1 MPWTTPAQV
10 AAALGPTVDVDDAYL
25 TACVDAANVAA
36 YRKRAEAGY
45 VDDPLE
51 APSADVAHGTTVWA
65 VALYRERGST
75 DTFASFDDSA
85 GFGLTGGTWPT
96 IKRLL
101 AIGRAQVDLPA
112 ADLPTATP
120 LLRPVRWIR

>member
-1 MPWTTPAQV
+1 MTWTTPAKV
-10 AAALGPTVDVDDAYL
+10 AAALGPTVAVDDAYL

-45 VDDPLE
+45 TDDPIV

-65 VALYRERGST
+65 VALYRERGAT
-75 DTFASFDDSA
+75 DTFTSFDDA
-85 GFGLTGGTWPT
+85 GGYGLTGGTWPT

-101 AIGRAQVDLPA
+101 GIGRAQVDAPA
-112 ADLPTATP
+112 AVPVINP
-120 LLRPVRWIR
+120 LLRFR